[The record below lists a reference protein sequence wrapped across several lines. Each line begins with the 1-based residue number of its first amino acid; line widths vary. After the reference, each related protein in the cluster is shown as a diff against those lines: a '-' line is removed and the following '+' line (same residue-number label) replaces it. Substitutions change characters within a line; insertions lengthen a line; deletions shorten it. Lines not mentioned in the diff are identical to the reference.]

1 MTTSTR
7 PPPAP
12 TPNKDGAFSTILN
25 GIVNA
30 GTNDTD
36 TGQHVVSGLVHVRGS
51 VCETQP
57 PYVRHSLRLGVPHAD
72 GSEAEL
78 ANQLAP
84 LASATEVIEAPW

>member
-30 GTNDTD
+30 
-36 TGQHVVSGLVHVRGS
+36 RGS
-51 VCETQP
+51 VCEI
-57 PYVRHSLRLGVPHAD
+57 HSLRLGVPHAD

>member
-1 MTTSTR
+1 MTTR

-12 TPNKDGAFSTILN
+12 TPKDGAFSTILN

-36 TGQHVVSGLVHVRGS
+36 TGQHVVNGLVHVRGS
-51 VCETQP
+51 VCEI
-57 PYVRHSLRLGVPHAD
+57 HSLRLGVPHAD

>member
-1 MTTSTR
+1 MGSCTSV
-7 PPPAP
+7 A
-12 TPNKDGAFSTILN
+12 
-25 GIVNA
+25 
-30 GTNDTD
+30 
-36 TGQHVVSGLVHVRGS
+36 
-51 VCETQP
+51 